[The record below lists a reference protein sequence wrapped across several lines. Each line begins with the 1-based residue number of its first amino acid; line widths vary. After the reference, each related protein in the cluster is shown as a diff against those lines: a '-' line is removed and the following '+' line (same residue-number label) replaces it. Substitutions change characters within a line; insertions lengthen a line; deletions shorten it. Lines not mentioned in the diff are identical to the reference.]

1 MKRFAAVVL
10 MGIML
15 LTVACAET
23 TDTEQLFLG
32 FLRTEISAPDQM
44 SIKPATLLKV
54 DDSLTL
60 NFASAMSMNVEKR
73 PVLQDETMGLTVDM
87 SILYD
92 EDLLG
97 GPLMRQE
104 GIKDAGENIF
114 EGAMNLEFDGFKKQ
128 DLVE

>member
-60 NFASAMSMNVEKR
+60 NFASTMSMNVEKR

-97 GPLMRQE
+97 GPLMRPE